1 MENERGGKKGK
12 KDRKERSKEERL
24 EKGWKRRR
32 EGGREK
38 EGELLNTRLC
48 AE

>member
-1 MENERGGKKGK
+1 M
-12 KDRKERSKEERL
+12 
-24 EKGWKRRR
+24 RRR

-38 EGELLNTRLC
+38 EGEEGRESEKGGLEGRREGEWKGEER